1 MDRRRPAGMRWC
13 WPAGHRRSIKSA
25 MRTFLFLAAVLLAPA
40 ANAETLAD
48 LHWLKGCW
56 RTSGDGPVIT
66 EVWSAPPMPAM
77 IGYSYTV
84 GEGETQGWEAMRIE
98 MIDGAPTFIGMPSG
112 GGGVRF
118 RMYESGLYIGDSP
131 RGGVGMTFV
140 NPDHDY
146 PQWISY
152 GRRGNAL
159 TAVIS
164 RMDGS
169 DEIRF
174 EYRRIS
180 CAANLRP

>member
-1 MDRRRPAGMRWC
+1 
-13 WPAGHRRSIKSA
+13 
-25 MRTFLFLAAVLLAPA
+25 MRTFLFLFALLFTPA

-98 MIDGAPTFIGMPSG
+98 MIDGAPVFIGMPSG
-112 GGGVRF
+112 GAGVRF

-140 NPDHDY
+140 NAEHDY
-146 PQWISY
+146 PQRISY
-152 GRRGNAL
+152 ARYGSDL
-159 TAVIS
+159 TAMIS
-164 RMDGS
+164 RIDGS
-169 DEIRF
+169 DPITF

>member
-1 MDRRRPAGMRWC
+1 
-13 WPAGHRRSIKSA
+13 
-25 MRTFLFLAAVLLAPA
+25 MRTLLFLAALLLAPA
-40 ANAETLAD
+40 AHAETLED

-98 MIDGAPTFIGMPSG
+98 VIEGWPVFVGMPSG
-112 GGGVRF
+112 GAGVRF
-118 RMYESGLYIGDSP
+118 RFIDGIILVRP
-131 RGGVGMTFV
+131 RGPDGDGVIFE
-140 NPDHDY
+140 NADHDY

>member
-1 MDRRRPAGMRWC
+1 
-13 WPAGHRRSIKSA
+13 
-25 MRTFLFLAAVLLAPA
+25 MRTLLFLAALLLAPA
-40 ANAETLAD
+40 AHAETLED

-98 MIDGAPTFIGMPSG
+98 MIDGRPHFVAMPNG
-112 GGGVRF
+112 GASVRF
-118 RMYESGLYIGDSP
+118 WMADNLRILDVDHSAL
-131 RGGVGMTFV
+131 FH
-140 NPDHDY
+140 NPEHDY
-146 PQWISY
+146 PQMIGY
-152 GRRGNAL
+152 TRKGDRLQAM
-159 TAVIS
+159 IS
-164 RMDGS
+164 RSDGS
-169 DEIRF
+169 DAITF

>member
-1 MDRRRPAGMRWC
+1 
-13 WPAGHRRSIKSA
+13 
-25 MRTFLFLAAVLLAPA
+25 MRTLLFLAALLLAPA
-40 ANAETLAD
+40 AHAETLED

-98 MIDGAPTFIGMPSG
+98 MVDGWPVFVGMPSG
-112 GGGVRF
+112 GAGVRF
-118 RMYESGLYIGDSP
+118 PAHAGFGENSVRFD
-131 RGGVGMTFV
+131 
-140 NPDHDY
+140 NPQHDY
-146 PQWISY
+146 PQRIVY
-152 GRRGNAL
+152 RREGNRL

-164 RMDGS
+164 RGDGS
-169 DEIRF
+169 DAITF